1 MMEQKA
7 EAPGAAGFLSTCLFP
22 QPTHFPPA
30 HTTHHW
36 EPPQKAPQPHS
47 NRAATRGFS
56 SCSHVCPLSTD
67 EETNRRLRAR
77 TRLVKGRRG
86 PGGGGACKLRLTA
99 QTPSPRPSQSPSSQS
114 PYHTSSSLHIHS
126 LPGKSLEVPAVGG
139 SQPSL
144 PPRLLWIP
152 GPMFASSHWGTGGW
166 GGGAV
171 SQLVPHSN
179 SNAWP
184 SPGRLC

>member
-7 EAPGAAGFLSTCLFP
+7 EALGAAGFLSTCLFP

-36 EPPQKAPQPHS
+36 EPPQKLLSLILTERP
-47 NRAATRGFS
+47 RGVSVLAHMFVPCRQMRKQTGGS
-56 SCSHVCPLSTD
+56 EP
-67 EETNRRLRAR
+67 
-77 TRLVKGRRG
+77 G
-86 PGGGGACKLRLTA
+86 PGLSKAGGRLEEGEGCKLRLTA

-166 GGGAV
+166 GGGGGESAGAP
-171 SQLVPHSN
+171 QQQQ
-179 SNAWP
+179 
-184 SPGRLC
+184 RLAQPW